1 MIDDVLDYIDSY
13 ENVRAACGLNHK
25 ELPDETLALSLY
37 KNKLNL
43 VFVGTEGTY
52 PPATED
58 EDLQTVYDRL
68 SADDE
73 MRIVI
78 QQLAIYTVADAVLDS
93 VGLRAY
99 KTQADG
105 KANLTRFSAESTY
118 TGTRK
123 AIKENISQARTSI
136 MALFDEAEDAL
147 EYFSV
152 VSPDVD
158 LVVGEE

>member
-1 MIDDVLDYIDSY
+1 MVDDILDYIDSY
-13 ENVRAACGLNHK
+13 ENIRAVCGLNHK
-25 ELPDETLALSLY
+25 ELPDETLALAIY

-43 VFVGTEGTY
+43 AFVGVEGTY
-52 PPATED
+52 PLATED

-68 SADDE
+68 DPDDE

-99 KTQADG
+99 KTMADG
-105 KANLTRFSAESTY
+105 KSNLTRFSAESTY

-123 AIKENISQARTSI
+123 AVKENISQARTSI
-136 MALFDEAEDAL
+136 AALFDEAETAL

-152 VSPDVD
+152 VSPGVD
-158 LVVGEE
+158 LVIGDE